1 MTKNEII
8 NEIKSVV
15 MNNGGE
21 VKGTHSGSLRFFIG
35 ENGELFM
42 QYSASCNYRKYVV
55 KNMKYLTK
63 YQLER
68 CLSDIKFYVEKYYN
82 TETETVETEPKAT
95 KKDIMMGL
103 HENGSVE
110 CDLETA
116 QSIEKEG
123 FIKIDSYEGGLLKGD
138 VCYDKILD
146 EMLDEYDCA
155 FTEISH
161 KKCMLSLDDIY
172 TVTKLYDKGYINN
185 LDYDG
190 DGIWH
195 CMVKLTNVLSDFC
208 KRWDIKLS
216 EVA

>member
-1 MTKNEII
+1 MTKKELIA
-8 NEIKSVV
+8 EIKSVV

-21 VKGTHSGSLRFFIG
+21 VKGTYSGSLRFFIG
-35 ENGELFM
+35 ENGELFI
-42 QYSASCNYRKYVV
+42 QYLACCNYHKYAV

-68 CLSDIKFYVEKYYN
+68 YLSDIKFYVEKYYN
-82 TETETVETEPKAT
+82 TEAETVETKPKAT
-95 KKDIMMGL
+95 KKDIIMGL
-103 HENGSVE
+103 HENSSVE

-123 FIKIDSYEGGLLKGD
+123 FIKIESYEDGLLRGN
-138 VCYDKILD
+138 VCYDKVMD
-146 EMLDEYDCA
+146 EMFDDYDCVWVG
-155 FTEISH
+155 TDD
-161 KKCMLSLDDIY
+161 KKCPMSLDDIY

-190 DGIWH
+190 DDIWH
-195 CMVKLTNVLSDFC
+195 CRVRLTNVLSDFC
-208 KRWDIKLS
+208 KRWDSKLS